1 MPPATDSAATASAVA
16 AMPGCCRLYKVC
28 SCLSF
33 SLTVFLSLSL
43 SPSLPPFLSP
53 PPFPSRDAMRQGLC
67 GGVPGHDRDINDPVG
82 VFVDPGGAASP
93 GSPSRS
99 WALRSLPA
107 FKRKENVTNDLGP
120 TGGWGE
126 ATYTHVT
133 ALWLSTWPRNVAAEK
148 IK

>member
-43 SPSLPPFLSP
+43 SLPPSLPFAASLPVP
-53 PPFPSRDAMRQGLC
+53 RCDASRPLR

-133 ALWLSTWPRNVAAEK
+133 ALWLSTSPRNVAAEK